1 MKIYKL
7 FVALSAGVL
16 VVACNSAKTEQ
27 AAGQENEATSE
38 VIPQEKTAKDF
49 LPTKKQVK
57 DVSYLVG
64 INFGSFIKGYNFGD
78 LDMAQIRKGM
88 EDFINAKQTADQEE
102 FVKQFRIDPN
112 QMNDLF
118 NEYLQNRHNYLV
130 YSNKEKGEKF
140 LAKNAKK
147 EGIKI
152 TPSGLQ
158 YRIVSEGNEIHPGL
172 KDTVW
177 AKYKGTLLDGTV
189 FDETTEESGA
199 RKFSLGS
206 VIAGWKEGLQLIG
219 EGGEIELYVPSD
231 LGYGDNGNRGI
242 GPAETLIFNVSL
254 EKVEKFVPVE
264 TKPEVIKKK

>member
-16 VVACNSAKTEQ
+16 AVACNSAKTEQ

-158 YRIVSEGNEIHPGL
+158 YRIVSEGNEIHPGV

-206 VIAGWKEGLQLIG
+206 VIAGWTEGLQLIG

-264 TKPEVIKKK
+264 TKPEVTKKK